1 MLGKF
6 TLTLKNHLPSG
17 EILVL
22 RICPDEMPPFEQ
34 FTYNL
39 KWKQIQALWLIAEG
53 DVLPQMGGR
62 GQAGWHLAKKLKL
75 ADSQLTRDIISPLKK
90 RHLIYNKKRLVENKG
105 KRHPAWENEYHL
117 ERTNIRN
124 VFFILLDVFLKR
136 HLNKIIGWE
145 GASPINLETV
155 TRENWIAQI
164 RMDTL
169 AYLQRKLD
177 DYENSTQYFEDR
189 GIKPPSSYKFKPT
202 APEDPPFVLKS
213 VGALRYGPISPS
225 EA

>member
-22 RICPDEMPPFEQ
+22 RICPDEMRPFEQ

-39 KWKQIQALWLIAEG
+39 KWKQIQALWLITEG

-75 ADSQLTRDIISPLKK
+75 ADSQLTRDIINPLRR
-90 RHLIYNKKRLVENKG
+90 RHLICNTKRLAENKG
-105 KRHPAWENEYHL
+105 KRRPAWEKEYHL

-124 VFFILLDVFLKR
+124 VFFILLNVFLNR
-136 HLNKIIGWE
+136 HLNNIIGWE
-145 GASPINLETV
+145 GADPINLETV

-164 RMDTL
+164 RWNTL

-177 DYENSTQYFEDR
+177 DYENSAQYFEDR

-202 APEDPPFVLKS
+202 APEDPSFVLKS
-213 VGALRYGPISPS
+213 VGALRYGHISPT